1 MKPFIN
7 ILFGVLLVVLVGVG
21 QVRGQCI
28 DNISTEYFQDFEA
41 DIIEECWY
49 IYDGDGDGYNW
60 TYINNSSYAHSGT
73 WARISYSYISGVGD
87 VKPDNYLYTAWF
99 TVPTTGNCDF
109 SWWHRKYSSAWDDY
123 YSVWIHPQGDEYM
136 YRIGEA
142 NRSSTVSYE
151 YDKISLNDYKGQ
163 TIRIIFRHWNSDGQW
178 ALLIDDISIEWDNPL
193 PIVLLDFYAEPRPG
207 FNMLTIITGYE
218 YNNCE
223 FIVYRSRD
231 AINWDYNNPV
241 RDWDFGRDSALYNEV
256 LDTVLNYFN
265 IEHPNGQT
273 YYPTDY
279 EPYDTT
285 YYKLVQRDC
294 DGRLTEYES
303 EIIVCIQ
310 EPSNKIEPRAY
321 TDNGIVLVAG
331 DRMCDVYV
339 YTILGTQRYT
349 KRMYPGETGRL
360 NYWGHYIVEFVWVD
374 ENTYDIRKKVYKL
387 FNIE

>member
-21 QVRGQCI
+21 QVRGQVI
-28 DNISTEYFQDFEA
+28 TEYPYIEDFDGETLTGWGA
-41 DIIEECWY
+41 YD
-49 IYDGDGDGYNW
+49 YDGDGENWGWYIGQSLSHSGNQFLMSWSENLNPDNLLYTPHFIVPTQGELMFSWWVRSLMKDELDKYDIVIATNNGWIWEDMQRTAPYNW
-60 TYINNSSYAHSGT
+60 TQ
-73 WARISYSYISGVGD
+73 YS
-87 VKPDNYLYTAWF
+87 
-99 TVPTTGNCDF
+99 
-109 SWWHRKYSSAWDDY
+109 
-123 YSVWIHPQGDEYM
+123 
-136 YRIGEA
+136 
-142 NRSSTVSYE
+142 
-151 YDKISLNDYKGQ
+151 ISLQNYAGEEIYIVFD
-163 TIRIIFRHWNSDGQW
+163 HWHSNNKS
-178 ALLIDDISIEWDNPL
+178 ALLIDDVSIEWDNPL

-207 FNMLTIITGYE
+207 FNILTIITGYE

-241 RDWDFGRDSALYNEV
+241 CDWDFGRDSALYNEA

-265 IEHPNGQT
+265 MEHPNGQT
-273 YYPTDY
+273 YYPIDY

-303 EIIVCIQ
+303 EIIVCVQ
-310 EPSNKIEPRAY
+310 EPSNKIEPHAY

-331 DRMCDVYV
+331 DRLCDVYV

-360 NYWGHYIVEFVWVD
+360 NYWGHYIVEFIWVD
-374 ENTYDIRKKVYKL
+374 ENTYDIKKKVYKL